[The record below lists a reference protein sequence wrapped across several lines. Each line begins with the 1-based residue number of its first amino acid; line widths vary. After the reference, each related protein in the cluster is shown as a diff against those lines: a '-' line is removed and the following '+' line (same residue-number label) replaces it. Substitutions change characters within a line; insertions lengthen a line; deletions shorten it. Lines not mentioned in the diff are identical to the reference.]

1 MTRVLAFAVVVT
13 MALVLLPTPPA
24 HAQLVL
30 FGMSEQQEIRLG
42 RAIESQLAK
51 NPGFVDDPSET
62 QDVTDLGLQLA
73 KVSERPNLPWT
84 YHIIHDETPN
94 AFAVPGGFVF
104 VTSGLLTFV
113 QSKDELAFVLGHET
127 THVAHRHAVEL
138 AQKDQMMQLGVLLA
152 STFVFGGNFAAYEAA
167 ELTRSLVDARYSRAK
182 EAEADHWGVIYAQ
195 RAGYDPTASLSFFE
209 RLEAT
214 AQDKSN
220 AISHAFEDHPDTP
233 ARIAALEIELRQ
245 MGYDVPLPTTAPA
258 KVGVGVD
265 PAPVPSS
272 PAGPSQQNQ

>member
-1 MTRVLAFAVVVT
+1 M
-13 MALVLLPTPPA
+13 
-24 HAQLVL
+24 
-30 FGMSEQQEIRLG
+30 
-42 RAIESQLAK
+42 
-51 NPGFVDDPSET
+51 
-62 QDVTDLGLQLA
+62 
-73 KVSERPNLPWT
+73 
-84 YHIIHDETPN
+84 
-94 AFAVPGGFVF
+94 PGGFVF
-104 VTSGLLTFV
+104 VTTGLLTFV

-195 RAGYDPTASLSFFE
+195 RAGYDPTASLSFFA
-209 RLEAT
+209 RLEA
-214 AQDKSN
+214 AEQEKSN

-245 MGYDVPLPTTAPA
+245 MGYDVPSPTTAPA
-258 KVGVGVD
+258 TVGVD
-265 PAPVPSS
+265 PAPLPSL
-272 PAGPSQQNQ
+272 PAGPGQQNQ